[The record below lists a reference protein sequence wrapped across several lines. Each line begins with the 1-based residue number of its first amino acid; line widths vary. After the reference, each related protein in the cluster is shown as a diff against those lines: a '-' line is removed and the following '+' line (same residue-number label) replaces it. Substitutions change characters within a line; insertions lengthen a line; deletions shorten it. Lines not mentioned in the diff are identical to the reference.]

1 MKNKILTIAQQN
13 TSFLLIAL
21 GAGCNF
27 LLILFLKK
35 FLPET
40 FNDYSLYLTFLG
52 IIASF
57 GFFGIDQVFL
67 RLSSDQKGKVSIGK
81 DLFILML
88 IAFFLIP
95 VVIAFYFA
103 FNYSTL
109 SNINLILSGI
119 SINAI
124 ILVYN
129 VFRLQKKFVISQV
142 FKSGYRIA
150 FFIGIFILF
159 FAALGTLENII
170 FYSTM
175 ALSVMAIFALFL
187 IKNKIIVN
195 NLKTAYLYK
204 FMLSFSLNLAV
215 LTLIGFGERIL
226 IANEIDK
233 DTFGKYFYYSTI
245 FLFPLTLVQQY
256 VGFKELVFFKEKI
269 DKSLIVKKLK
279 KIISIG
285 IFILVLIFLIVII
298 DNNYFLEIDLRADK
312 LLIVLLSSLGLIKLL
327 YGLFSAILGAK
338 GNYKDIYLLNF
349 LSVATIL
356 LILLFLF
363 NTTITLNGIV
373 VGLILIYLL
382 RSVYIFIKYA
392 K

>member
-1 MKNKILTIAQQN
+1 MKHKTLTIVQQN
-13 TSFLLIAL
+13 FSFLLIAL

-40 FNDYSLYLTFLG
+40 FNDFSLYLTFIG

-67 RLSSDQKGKVSIGK
+67 RLSSDQKGTISIGK
-81 DLFILML
+81 DLFILMVVAFFMVPGA
-88 IAFFLIP
+88 IAFF
-95 VVIAFYFA
+95 FA
-103 FNYSTL
+103 FNYPTL
-109 SNINLILSGI
+109 THINLILSGV
-119 SINAI
+119 SVNAI
-124 ILVYN
+124 ILAYN
-129 VFRLQKKFVISQV
+129 IFRLQKKFVISQV

-159 FAALGTLENII
+159 FATLGTLENII

-175 ALSVMAIFALFL
+175 TLFVIAIFALAL
-187 IKNKIIVN
+187 IKNKITIN
-195 NLKTAYLYK
+195 NHKTASLYK

-269 DKSLIVKKLK
+269 NKSLIMKKLK
-279 KIISIG
+279 KITFIG
-285 IFILVLIFLIVII
+285 AFILALIFLTVII
-298 DNNYFLEIDLRADK
+298 DNNYFLEIDLKADK
-312 LLIVLLSSLGLIKLL
+312 FLIILLSVLGLIKLL

-338 GNYKDIYLLNF
+338 GDYKDIYKLNVLSITVIF
-349 LSVATIL
+349 LT
-356 LILLFLF
+356 LLFLY
-363 NTTITLNGIV
+363 NTEITLNGIV
-373 VGLILIYLL
+373 LGLILLYLL
-382 RSVYIFIKYA
+382 RSGYIFIKYA